1 MKLLALLL
9 LAAAS
14 LAAANEVLIV
24 ADEFPAMQALAKKLE
39 AGAGAKCTLV
49 EQTAIPAG
57 LARYSALIVYI
68 HRSIGE
74 AAEKAFI
81 DYAQSGGKLILL
93 HHSISSG
100 KRKNRFWFPS
110 FLEMSLPEKEFS
122 AGGYK
127 YYEGIRMELVNLAPD
142 HYITTHEVKY
152 PGATRYKSSERPAI
166 ELDDTE
172 VYLNHEFRGERTIL
186 LGIKFRDATSGTLF
200 EQDTGGW
207 IKRTGKGTTIY
218 FMAGHSVKEFD
229 SLAYSQMVV
238 NAVTFKP

>member
-24 ADEFPAMQALAKKLE
+24 ADEFPAMQVLAKKLE
-39 AGAGAKCTLV
+39 AGAGASCTLV

-81 DYAQSGGKLILL
+81 DYAQSGGKMILL

-127 YYEGIRMELVNLAPD
+127 YYEGIKMELVNLAPS
-142 HYITTHEVKY
+142 HYVTTHNVKY
-152 PGATRYKSSERPAI
+152 LATTDYKSAVRPAI

-172 VYLNHEFRGERTIL
+172 VYLNHVFTGERTML
-186 LGIKFRDATSGTLF
+186 LGIKFHDATTGTLF
-200 EQDTGGW
+200 QQDTGGW
-207 IKRTGKGTTIY
+207 IKRAGKGTVFY
-218 FMAGHSVKEFD
+218 FMAGHSVKDFENPGY
-229 SLAYSQMVV
+229 AQIVV
-238 NAVTFKP
+238 NAVNFKP